1 MTPIGKITSG
11 GFGPTV
17 QNAISMGYVQTDF
30 ATVGTKI
37 FADIRGKRMEAR
49 ITTLP
54 FINLNFKRSN

>member
-1 MTPIGKITSG
+1 
-11 GFGPTV
+11 
-17 QNAISMGYVQTDF
+17 MGYVQTDF